1 MRRIYIVNATQVVA
15 SEAHPEG
22 VFSVVQ
28 GFPKTFD
35 SRNYNAT
42 ATNPDGDAE
51 KVLRV
56 AKAAYLTQLSAFY
69 TADTRAA
76 WAITLERSDGKQ
88 FMQESYGAFPDV
100 TPTPEPEPEP
110 EPET

>member
-1 MRRIYIVNATQVVA
+1 MRRIYVVNATHVVT
-15 SEAHPEG
+15 SETHPEG

-42 ATNPDGDAE
+42 DSNPDGDSE

-69 TADTRAA
+69 SSDTRAA

-88 FMQESYGAFPDV
+88 FMQESYGAFPVV
-100 TPTPEPEPEP
+100 TPAPEP
-110 EPET
+110 EPETEGE